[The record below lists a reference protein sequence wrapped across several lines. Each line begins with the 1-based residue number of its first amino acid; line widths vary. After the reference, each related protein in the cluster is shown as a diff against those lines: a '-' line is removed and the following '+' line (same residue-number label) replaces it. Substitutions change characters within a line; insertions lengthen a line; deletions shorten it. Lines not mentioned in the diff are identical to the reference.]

1 MKYFLE
7 VTDLLIAII
16 KLISSIFPFSSGFHC
31 IWIAEAY
38 LFPIIMRE
46 RTRHALPSMCTEIE
60 KLRKVKRKKKNCKI
74 PIEFESSTKREN
86 IVIRYRI
93 LLIKKL
99 HSHRKCNRKKMIWL
113 SVKTPKIMQRLTNT
127 PSPLKK

>member
-60 KLRKVKRKKKNCKI
+60 KLRKVKRKQ
-74 PIEFESSTKREN
+74 
-86 IVIRYRI
+86 
-93 LLIKKL
+93 KKL
-99 HSHRKCNRKKMIWL
+99 QNN
-113 SVKTPKIMQRLTNT
+113 PN
-127 PSPLKK
+127 